1 MKNAAK
7 YYGCAGRLVWLL
19 FLIFFAFAG
28 SSFGQQITDDGS
40 EPKFALFQTK
50 TCVYTN
56 VTVTQR
62 TKDWVFILHSQGVC
76 NIKTSDL
83 TPEMLASLGYKPDPA
98 DGEAKKSAFS
108 GNKDLAKIASAKF
121 ADVKHFAVDW
131 RQNGKERV
139 REKIAQLK
147 AGDRSVLYTF
157 IVIVGS
163 IHLLVSALFWLICR
177 KTHISPGPLVWLP
190 VFQLIPL
197 LRAANMPW
205 PWFFAYF
212 IPVLNIIA
220 QIVWCVKI
228 VKSRGKSP
236 VVAFFLLFPI
246 TSLFAFLYLAFSSSA
261 PVEIQNNEVLV
272 LDFA

>member
-7 YYGCAGRLVWLL
+7 HYSCTGRLLWLL
-19 FLIFFAFAG
+19 FVILFGITA
-28 SSFGQQITDDGS
+28 SSFGQQILNDGT
-40 EPKFALFQTK
+40 EPKFALFQTR

-56 VTVTQR
+56 VTVTKR

-83 TPEMLASLGYKPDPA
+83 TPEMLEALGYKPDA
-98 DGEAKKSAFS
+98 GDGAEKKSAS
-108 GNKDLAKIASAKF
+108 PGNQALAKLAHVKL
-121 ADVKHFAVDW
+121 ADVKKFATDW
-131 RQNGKERV
+131 RQNG
-139 REKIAQLK
+139 REKVKAKLDQLK

-157 IVIVGS
+157 IAIVGS

-177 KTHISPGPLVWLP
+177 KTHMSPGPLVWLP

-236 VVAFFLLFPI
+236 VVAFFLLFPV

>member
-1 MKNAAK
+1 MKNAGK
-7 YYGCAGRLVWLL
+7 HYSCAGRLLWLL
-19 FLIFFAFAG
+19 FLMFFGFAG
-28 SSFGQQITDDGS
+28 SSFGQQALNDGT
-40 EPKFALFQTK
+40 EPKFAVFQTK
-50 TCVYTN
+50 TAVYTN
-56 VTVTQR
+56 VTVTQK

-83 TPEMLASLGYKPDPA
+83 TPEMLATLGYKPSPD
-98 DGEAKKSAFS
+98 EEKKSAFS
-108 GNKDLAKIASAKF
+108 GNKDLGKLASAKI
-121 ADVKHFAVDW
+121 ADVKHFATDW
-131 RQNGKERV
+131 RQNGRERV
-139 REKIAQLK
+139 KEKIAQLK

-157 IVIVGS
+157 IAIVGS

-177 KTHISPGPLVWLP
+177 KTHISPGPLIWLP

-220 QIVWCVKI
+220 QIVWCFKI

-246 TSLFAFLYLAFSSSA
+246 TSLFAFLYLAFSRSA

>member
-1 MKNAAK
+1 MKNAGK
-7 YYGCAGRLVWLL
+7 HYCCAGRLLWLL
-19 FLIFFAFAG
+19 FVIFFGIAD
-28 SSFGQQITDDGS
+28 SSFGQRTLQDGT

-62 TKDWVFILHSQGVC
+62 TKDWIFIMHSQGVC

-83 TPEMLASLGYKPDPA
+83 TPEMLLALGYQPVPG
-98 DGEAKKSAFS
+98 DGDEKKSAS
-108 GNKDLAKIASAKF
+108 PGNKDLGKLASKKF
-121 ADVKHFAVDW
+121 ADVKQFAMDW
-131 RQNGKERV
+131 RQNGKEKFK
-139 REKIAQLK
+139 EKVAELK

-157 IVIVGS
+157 IAILGS
-163 IHLLVSALFWLICR
+163 IHLLVSALFWMICR

-190 VFQLIPL
+190 VLQLVPL

-220 QIVWCVKI
+220 QIVWCIKI

-236 VVAFFLLFPI
+236 VVSFFLLFPF

-261 PVEIQNNEVLV
+261 PVEIRNNEVLV

>member
-1 MKNAAK
+1 MKNAGK
-7 YYGCAGRLVWLL
+7 HYCCAGRLLWLL
-19 FLIFFAFAG
+19 LMIFFSTAVSG
-28 SSFGQQITDDGS
+28 FGQHALNDGT
-40 EPKFALFQTK
+40 EPTFAVFQTK

-83 TPEMLASLGYKPDPA
+83 TPELLLALGYKPTD
-98 DGEAKKSAFS
+98 DGKKSVFS
-108 GNKDLAKIASAKF
+108 GNKDLAKLAHAKL
-121 ADVKHFAVDW
+121 ADVKQFATDW
-131 RQNGKERV
+131 RQNGKERFK
-139 REKIAQLK
+139 EKLDQLK
-147 AGDRSVLYTF
+147 AGDRSVLYTL
-157 IVIVGS
+157 IAIAGS
-163 IHLLVSALFWLICR
+163 IHLLASALFWLICR

-197 LRAANMPW
+197 LRAANMQW
-205 PWFFAYF
+205 FWFF
-212 IPVLNIIA
+212 ISLVPVLNIIA
-220 QIVWCVKI
+220 GITWCVNI

-236 VVAFFLLFPI
+236 AVTFFLLFPI

-261 PVEIQNNEVLV
+261 PVEIRNNEVMV